1 MTTAVDLTTAVRN
14 LILRGPSTETTVSV
28 DGLFRFLLDQ
38 TSLEFIARQIGAHPR
53 LALVEILCQEAN
65 MPSSILFSTGIG
77 VADVL
82 HMPYMPQNHGLEDV
96 EAPRPFPIDVWH
108 MFLQ

>member
-1 MTTAVDLTTAVRN
+1 MYKKSRIIRCT
-14 LILRGPSTETTVSV
+14 
-28 DGLFRFLLDQ
+28 FQ
-38 TSLEFIARQIGAHPR
+38 HFIIVYVT
-53 LALVEILCQEAN
+53 VEILCQEAN

>member
-1 MTTAVDLTTAVRN
+1 VTTAVDLTTAVRN

>member
-1 MTTAVDLTTAVRN
+1 MT
-14 LILRGPSTETTVSV
+14 
-28 DGLFRFLLDQ
+28 
-38 TSLEFIARQIGAHPR
+38 
-53 LALVEILCQEAN
+53 
-65 MPSSILFSTGIG
+65 SSILFSTGIG